1 MEMEQQINELGDNEI
16 QDDFIPKIEKMIN
29 SA

>member
-1 MEMEQQINELGDNEI
+1 MEMEQQINELEDNDM
-16 QDDFIPKIEKMIN
+16 QNDFIPKIEKMIN